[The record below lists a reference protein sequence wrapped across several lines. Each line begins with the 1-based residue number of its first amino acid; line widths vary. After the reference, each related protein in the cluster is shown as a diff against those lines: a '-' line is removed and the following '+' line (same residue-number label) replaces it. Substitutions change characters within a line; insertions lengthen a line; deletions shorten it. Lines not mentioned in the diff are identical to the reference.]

1 MAEQPPHTSLLVLN
15 LKILRLG
22 SWKEKG
28 RVFSQQNLFGTMKPR
43 SNHTIRTLKL
53 CLKLP

>member
-28 RVFSQQNLFGTMKPR
+28 RVFSQQNLFGTRLSHVAIIPFA
-43 SNHTIRTLKL
+43 H
-53 CLKLP
+53 